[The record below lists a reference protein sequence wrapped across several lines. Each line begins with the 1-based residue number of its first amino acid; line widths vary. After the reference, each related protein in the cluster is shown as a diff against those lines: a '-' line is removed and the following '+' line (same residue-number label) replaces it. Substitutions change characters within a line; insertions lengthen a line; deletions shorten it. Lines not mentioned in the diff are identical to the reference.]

1 MQRKLFANGGR
12 VESEGILSG
21 FNDQMED
28 GYEDRT
34 PDNLEIIANNLRGD
48 IRSLDERYLELAQL
62 VGEAAFDTP
71 EEVLALI
78 QPQLGQPTP
87 TMGIEA
93 LGAPEVP
100 EGGITEGF
108 GEEGMPQEGMP
119 QEGMPQEGMM
129 QPEMGM
135 APEEGM
141 MPQQAPMGMADG
153 GLVYRANGSGPFGEV
168 PRGVTGRPLAGGNI
182 PLMNLDAMRAARLS
196 SEMQGKT
203 PALTQLGQNIYGRGA
218 DFLQRGAPFLREAGR
233 TLMATPQGRVAAAGA
248 ATLGALPFLGGGERQ
263 PEGGLEYSE
272 VPGVDE
278 QGNYVPVLRTFE
290 NMPGTPEQ
298 KAAVRGVGLG
308 EDFTPRLGLADLS
321 QGEPPV
327 AEEEVTPAEQIRQV
341 MVEGAR
347 KQPGESEKSFRDRVK
362 DKMDIYSEFLG
373 SDPEMRKA
381 QALFLLAEAA
391 LNVAGA
397 KGRSIGE
404 RLATGLKGLP
414 AGMAALGAEAEKE
427 RKAVAAAAIQSVEAE
442 DAARNKAIADLVK
455 AQASKKPTKPEQIS
469 GVLQTRFGMPPPAA
483 DLLANEIDADLVTV
497 NKDTGEFVDNL
508 SGTVRFSPHKPL
520 SSGSIGYL
528 DPNNP
533 FVQTLDTEISP
544 APLSERK
551 DRLTRRTELQK
562 SIARNE
568 QMLAD
573 IYGDAVGFL
582 PTIQSGVSRMFLATV
597 GDSPFLPTNV
607 QKNQIRQNLQINRES
622 ILKSNLRNAGRPSVY
637 DQKKIEG
644 LIEDPNKLFASPE
657 LVVSSISN
665 FIREDLNELARLDA
679 ELFGTPV
686 RQMGRIPTGSASDPL
701 PIGPNSQMVL
711 TDIFTKRPNATIW
724 TTFTNSAGKKVT
736 APMRAVDFFAQTR
749 GQAQ

>member
-1 MQRKLFANGGR
+1 MRKPVLQRKLFANGGQ

-62 VGEAAFDTP
+62 VGEAAFETP

-108 GEEGMPQEGMP
+108 GEEEMP

-129 QPEMGM
+129 QPGMGM
-135 APEEGM
+135 APEGGM
-141 MPQQAPMGMADG
+141 MPQPAPMGMADG
-153 GLVYRANGSGPFGEV
+153 GLVYMANGGEI
-168 PRGVTGRPLAGGNI
+168 PRGVTGRPFAGGNI

-196 SEMQGKT
+196 SEMQGSA

-218 DFLQRGAPFLREAGR
+218 DFLQRGAPFLRETGR

-248 ATLGALPFLGGGERQ
+248 ATLGALPFLGGGERP
-263 PEGGLEYSE
+263 PEGGPEYSE
-272 VPGVDE
+272 VPGVDA

-321 QGEPPV
+321 QGEPPA

-414 AGMAALGAEAEKE
+414 AGMAAIGAEAEKE
-427 RKAVAAAAIQSVEAE
+427 RRAVAAAAIQSVEAE
-442 DAARNKAIADLVK
+442 DAARNKAVADLAK

-469 GVLQTRFGMPPPAA
+469 GVLQSRFGMPQDAA
-483 DLLANEIDADLVTV
+483 DILATEIDTGLVEID
-497 NKDTGEFVDNL
+497 KDTGEAIDKL
-508 SGTVRFSPHKPL
+508 QGTIRFSPHQPL
-520 SSGSIGYL
+520 SSSSIGYL

-551 DRLTRRTELQK
+551 DKLARRTELQK

-568 QMLAD
+568 QMLGD

-582 PTIQSGVSRMFLATV
+582 PTVQSGVSRLFLATV

-622 ILKSNLRNAGRPSVY
+622 ILKSNLRNSGRPSVY

-665 FIREDLNELARLDA
+665 FIREDINELARLDA